1 MRHLQYV
8 EPQLNQCRMVLVEN
22 DGTEIVSYLAPRS
35 VHHVEHDGRRFRLNG
50 QDRATGELIYVAEV
64 DLV

>member
-1 MRHLQYV
+1 
-8 EPQLNQCRMVLVEN
+8 MVLVEN